1 MRCQDPPE
9 APRIHVEGKRQRAAH
24 TIPPVDD
31 IDRLRADTS
40 RDPRAVVE
48 ETTRLAAGETDPAR
62 LSRVLSIR
70 GRARRHLGE
79 IDLAEHD
86 LNRALAAA
94 KGDPDLEADARMGLA
109 VVVAIAGR
117 PQAAMAHLDEVDRT
131 GSPRAKTHAA
141 LQRAVIHQCTGDQKA
156 ALAAYE
162 SALPI
167 LEQRMDVAKVLVN
180 RGVIRIHLGDCD
192 GAVAD
197 YTEAGAIFE
206 REGHPFGVAE
216 SHHGLGWAHAR
227 RGDLPRALTYLD
239 LAAEQFDALGHSAP
253 EVAIDR
259 VEVLLAAGLNA
270 EATDLALTTAG
281 RLAAAGNHMQAAE
294 TWLLCARARMLDGDR
309 ETAAGHAERARSFF
323 AAQGLAGW
331 ERTARLEVFRCRD
344 GNDPHE
350 LTMLAAEL
358 DAAGN
363 ARGAAAAF
371 ALAAIAAAEKA
382 ERGEGET
389 TAGNGDRH
397 KAARNGDGDPA
408 AGTGDRET
416 VAALAR
422 ECARRSDRLGIFE
435 IRMLA
440 TYARARCALAAGNRS
455 VATRRIRAGLADL
468 RRHRSSLA
476 TADARAAVA
485 VHAADLARL
494 GLRTAVRQRSAAGA
508 LDWMERV
515 RAGSATW
522 LPARP
527 PDRPDLAADLAEL
540 REIGAQIRER
550 EVAGDDTTDL
560 LHRQRDLER
569 TVHSRQLRLPAGG
582 AGGDD
587 GCRIPDP
594 SALREALAGRTLVA
608 LAEVDG
614 HLVGVRLAAGRARF
628 VALGPAAAVVDA
640 AATALSA
647 LRSLITPRGF
657 RAGRGDRVDL
667 MRRALGR
674 LDHVVLSL
682 FRGEGPVVLVVP
694 AALHAVPW
702 HLLPCLAGRPV
713 AVAPSA
719 TWWHAA
725 ETSAPAPPTG
735 PPVVVSGPRLLEA
748 APEAVAVA
756 AHYPG
761 ANLLTGP
768 AATAA
773 AVTTALDGAPVAHLA
788 CHARVRH
795 DNPLWSSLELADG
808 PLCVFD
814 LERVPRPPAVVVLSG
829 CHTGVGVHAGDG
841 LLGLSATLLTHGTR
855 SLVAAVCALPDTAT
869 TRDVMTAL
877 HARMAAGV
885 SPATALAELSADAD
899 VHLTAA
905 CLAAFGTT

>member
-1 MRCQDPPE
+1 M
-9 APRIHVEGKRQRAAH
+9 
-24 TIPPVDD
+24 DD

-40 RDPRAVVE
+40 RDPRAVVAA
-48 ETTRLAAGETDPAR
+48 TTRLAAGETDPAR

-86 LNRALAAA
+86 LTRALAGAG
-94 KGDPDLEADARMGLA
+94 GDPDLEADARLGLA

-131 GSPRAKTHAA
+131 GPPRAKTHAA

-162 SALPI
+162 LALPV
-167 LEQRMDVAKVLVN
+167 LDQCMDVAKVLVN

-216 SHHGLGWAHAR
+216 SYHGLGWAHAR

-270 EATDLALTTAG
+270 EATDLALTTAD

-309 ETAAGHAERARSFF
+309 ESAAGLAERARSFF

-344 GNDPHE
+344 GNDPDE
-350 LTMLAAEL
+350 LTTLAAEL

-371 ALAAIAAAEKA
+371 ALAAIAAAEKV
-382 ERGEGET
+382 EKEET
-389 TAGNGDRH
+389 ETA
-397 KAARNGDGDPA
+397 AGDGDRDTA
-408 AGTGDRET
+408 AR
-416 VAALAR
+416 LAR

-440 TYARARCALAAGNRS
+440 TYAGARCALAAGNRS

-476 TADARAAVA
+476 AADARAAVA

-494 GLRTAVRQRSAAGA
+494 GLRAALRNRSAAGA

-515 RAGSATW
+515 RAGSTTW

-540 REIGAQIRER
+540 REVGTLVRER

-560 LHRQRDLER
+560 LRRQRDLER
-569 TVHSRQLRLPAGG
+569 TVHSRQLRLA
-582 AGGDD
+582 AGGDG
-587 GCRIPDP
+587 GCRIPDLP
-594 SALREALAGRTLVA
+594 ALREALAGRTLVA

-614 HLVGVRLAAGRARF
+614 HLVGVRLAAGRARLF
-628 VALGPAAAVVDA
+628 ALGPAAAVVDA

-674 LDHVVLSL
+674 LDHVVLNL

-702 HLLPCLAGRPV
+702 HLLPCLARRPV

-725 ETSAPAPPTG
+725 ETTAPAAPTG
-735 PPVVVSGPRLLEA
+735 SPVRPPVVVSGPRLLEA

-761 ANLLTGP
+761 ASLLTGP

-788 CHARVRH
+788 CHARVRP

-808 PLCVFD
+808 PLYVFD
-814 LERVPRPPAVVVLSG
+814 LERVPRLPAIVVLSG
-829 CHTGVGVHAGDG
+829 CHTGVGIHAGDG

-877 HARMAAGV
+877 HARIAAGV
-885 SPATALAELSADAD
+885 SPAAALADLAPDADA
-899 VHLTAA
+899 HLTAA